1 MSQLLRTKKGQCYL
15 AILPVDIFD
24 LEHKGQGYLKEVSE
38 LFKQEYEALQK
49 VKQGI
54 PVTDRVLT
62 RENLTKTMLR
72 EYMSWLGLFTQ
83 TSDVSQALTPR
94 VSS

>member
-38 LFKQEYEALQK
+38 LLKHDAARL
-49 VKQGI
+49 
-54 PVTDRVLT
+54 LT
-62 RENLTKTMLR
+62 RESLTKTMLR
-72 EYMSWLGLFTQ
+72 EYISWLGLFTQ
-83 TSDVSQALTPR
+83 SSDVGPSLHFR
-94 VSS
+94 ELSFS